1 MINLKGIEAKQGE
14 FTLKVDSLSLSRG
27 EMVAVLGN
35 NGSGKSTF
43 LSVLSGLKAFTGQY
57 LLNGKSFEDYSLV
70 SRHQMISLLPQ
81 QTALNMPFDVQYVVL
96 TGRYPYTDGRG
107 YAEIDFENTR
117 NVLRML
123 DIYHLRNRQFNELS
137 GGEKQRVLLARVI
150 NRNSPVMLLD
160 EPLTGVDI
168 RHQHEIVDL
177 LRMQCKDRLVLVVV
191 HDIAMAVREFDR
203 FLLFVNGYME
213 YDLSKEDI
221 NESILSEVFQVR
233 VNFIKNEKGIFV
245 YTEGKSG
252 RCND

>member
-1 MINLKGIEAKQGE
+1 MIKLKGIEVKQGA
-14 FTLKVDSLSLSRG
+14 FKLKVDSLSLERG
-27 EMVAVLGN
+27 ELVAVLGN

-57 LLNGKSFEDYSLV
+57 LLDGKNFEDYSSV

-107 YAEIDFENTR
+107 YTEIDFENTQK
-117 NVLRML
+117 VLRML

-150 NRNSPVMLLD
+150 NRDSPVMLLD
-160 EPLTGVDI
+160 EPLTGVDL

-177 LRMQCKDRLVLVVV
+177 LRMQSKDRLVLVVV

-203 FLLFVNGYME
+203 FLLFVDGYME
-213 YDLSKEDI
+213 YDLSKEDL
-221 NESILSEVFQVR
+221 NESILSDVFQVR

-245 YTEGKSG
+245 YTEGKPG
-252 RCND
+252 RCYD